1 MSAQSYRQ
9 TTDLAALS
17 KLDLLTYVFGAAGS
31 ANGDE
36 DTPVLIDAED
46 PSRSLSINQARV
58 LVRKIVA
65 GLKAFGLKQGDTV
78 CIHATN
84 SIMYPPMALGVVG
97 AGGIY
102 AGSNP
107 AYKVDELTHQFHTAR
122 PRFIIT
128 NPELVPAVVEAAK
141 SCDLPAL
148 TVFVLGQSAVDSDV
162 CRSFDELLVH
172 GESHWVTF
180 QTEEQAKSTPAG
192 YFTTSGTTG
201 RPKLAIRT
209 HSNFVHESTMQKDVQ
224 EKPYQVSRLISLPLF
239 HAFACPIGILAP
251 LHQGIP
257 TFIMRRYLPDTY
269 LALLNQF
276 NITESIA
283 APPMILGW
291 LAMPENKKAMLKTL
305 HQVTC
310 AGAAL
315 AKTVQ
320 EEASHLLAPGGRLIQ
335 CWGMTEAGQITGFKY
350 PDSDY
355 SGAVGKPLPH
365 IEVKIVDD
373 ELRDVV
379 SGDDNAT
386 GEIVVRS
393 PASMTGYFKNPTA
406 TQEAFLPSDS
416 TWLRT
421 GDVGMI
427 RDGMVYLTDRVKDLI
442 KVKGWQV
449 APVEIEAVLLQHAE
463 IPDCAV
469 FGVADADGMNE
480 RVYIKV
486 IRSQG
491 SSLTPEDIKAFLLQ
505 HLASYKVGGA
515 VISFTD
521 AIPRNPSGKI
531 LKRLLKDEVVRQ
543 RELASKKQ

>member
-1 MSAQSYRQ
+1 MSAQSYRT

-31 ANGDE
+31 TGAND
-36 DTPVLIDAED
+36 DTPALIDAEN

-58 LVRKIVA
+58 IVRKIVA
-65 GLKAFGLKQGDTV
+65 GLKAFGLTQGDTV
-78 CIHATN
+78 CIHAAN
-84 SIMYPPMALGVVG
+84 DIMYPPIALGVVG

-107 AYKVDELTHQFHTAR
+107 AYKVDELTHQFHTAK
-122 PRFIIT
+122 PRFIVT
-128 NPELVPAVVEAAK
+128 NPELI
-141 SCDLPAL
+141 S
-148 TVFVLGQSAVDSDV
+148 TVLQSVKASGLQDCTAFVFGESTFLSAEY
-162 CRSFDELLVH
+162 RAFDELLLH
-172 GESHWVTF
+172 GESDWVTF

-201 RPKLAIRT
+201 KPKLAIRT

-224 EKPYQVSRLISLPLF
+224 EKPYKVSRLISLPLF

-251 LHQGIP
+251 LHEGIP
-257 TFIMRRYLPDTY
+257 TFIMRRYIPDMY
-269 LALLNQF
+269 LALLDRF

-291 LAMPENKKAMLKTL
+291 LAMPEDKKASLKGL

-315 AKTVQ
+315 AKSVQ
-320 EEASHLLAPGGRLIQ
+320 HEASFLLAPNGRLVQ

-350 PDSDY
+350 PDSEY

-365 IEVKIVDD
+365 IQVKIVDD
-373 ELRDVV
+373 DLRDIA

-386 GEIVVRS
+386 GEILIRS
-393 PASMTGYFKNPTA
+393 PAVMRGYHQNPTA
-406 TQEAFLPSDS
+406 TLAAFLPSDP

-449 APVEIEAVLLQHAE
+449 APVEIEAVLLQHKE
-463 IPDCAV
+463 IPDAAV

-480 RVYIKV
+480 RVYVKI
-486 IRSQG
+486 IRSPG
-491 SSLTPEDIKAFLLQ
+491 SSLTPEAVKAFLLQ

-531 LKRLLKDEVVRQ
+531 LKRVLKDEVIRQ
-543 RELASKKQ
+543 RDQASKA

>member
-1 MSAQSYRQ
+1 MFAQSYRT

-17 KLDLLTYVFGAAGS
+17 RLDLLTYVFGAAGS
-31 ANGDE
+31 TGANE
-36 DTPVLIDAED
+36 DTPALIDAED

-58 LVRKIVA
+58 IVRKMVA

-84 SIMYPPMALGVVG
+84 DIMYPPIALGIVG

-107 AYKVDELTHQFHTAR
+107 AYKVDELTHQFHTAK

-128 NPELVPAVVEAAK
+128 NPGLISTVLQAVNASGLQDCTA
-141 SCDLPAL
+141 
-148 TVFVLGQSAVDSDV
+148 FVLGQSPFFSAEY
-162 CRSFDELLVH
+162 RAFDELLLH
-172 GESHWVTF
+172 GESDWVTF

-224 EKPYQVSRLISLPLF
+224 KKPYKVSRLISLPLF
-239 HAFACPIGILAP
+239 HAFACPIGIIAP
-251 LHQGIP
+251 LHEGIP
-257 TFIMRRYLPDTY
+257 TLIMRRYIPDTY
-269 LALLNQF
+269 LALLDKF

-291 LAMPENKKAMLKTL
+291 LAMPDNKKASLKRL

-315 AKTVQ
+315 AKSIQ
-320 EEASHLLAPGGRLIQ
+320 QEASFLLAPEGRLVQ

-365 IEVKIVDD
+365 IQVKIVDD
-373 ELRDVV
+373 DLREIAPSDA
-379 SGDDNAT
+379 NAT
-386 GEIVVRS
+386 GEIVIRS
-393 PASMTGYFKNPTA
+393 PAVMKGYHENPTA
-406 TQEAFLPSDS
+406 TQEAFLPSDP

-421 GDVGMI
+421 GDVGMY
-427 RDGMVYLTDRVKDLI
+427 RNGMVYLTDRVKDLI

-449 APVEIEAVLLQHAE
+449 APVEIEAVLLQHKE
-463 IPDCAV
+463 IPDAAV

-480 RVYIKV
+480 RVYVKA
-486 IRSQG
+486 IRSPG
-491 SSLTPEDIKAFLLQ
+491 SSLTPEAVKAFLLQ

-515 VISFTD
+515 VIGFVD

-531 LKRLLKDEVVRQ
+531 LKRVLKDEVIRQ
-543 RELASKKQ
+543 REQASKA